1 MHGFE
6 LVREEEVA
14 DINSKVKLYR
24 HVKTNAEL
32 LSIENDDDN
41 KCFGIT
47 FKTPPDSSDGLPHI
61 MEHSVLAGSEKYP
74 LKEPFVELL
83 KGSLATFIN
92 AFTGSDATYYPT
104 ASMNLQDFYNL
115 IDVYMD
121 AVLHPTLTPEILMQE
136 GWHYEL
142 EDPDDP
148 VVYKGVV
155 FNEMKGAYSSPD
167 RQIYRHT
174 SATLFPDSTYG
185 VDSGGDPTVI
195 PDLTFEKFKAFHET
209 MYHPSNARIF
219 FYGDDPIEERLRLM
233 DGYLSEFSAKEVNAN
248 IVKQEQ
254 FDEPVRTVARY
265 DAGEQGKG
273 MMTVG
278 WVLDEQGDAETMFG
292 FQVLEH
298 ILMGTAAA
306 PLRRALVESGLGE
319 DVLGG
324 LNESQLQV
332 PFHVG
337 MKGIDTDNAGKI
349 EQLVLDT
356 LSGLAKDGIDSDTIQ
371 ASLNTIEFSLREFNA
386 GGFPRGLAMMMRVMS
401 DWIHLDEPIDALYF
415 EDKIAAVRERI
426 ENGDGY
432 FEQLIEQY
440 FINNSHRATVI
451 LEPDQAV
458 KEEREAE
465 EIQRLTEAKAGMND
479 GDIQSI
485 IETTTR
491 LKELQVTPDSEE
503 NLAKLPSLKRED
515 LDPEN
520 KTLSID
526 ILTEGD
532 VPILYHDLFTNGIVY
547 LDVGFDLK
555 VLPVNLLPFVPLFGT
570 ALLEMGTDT
579 ESYVQLIQR
588 IGIHTGGI
596 SPSNMIL
603 NKRTSDD
610 YVAKFMLRGKATV
623 GQVDEL
629 IALFQDMLLKTQFD
643 NQERFMQIAQKRK
656 SRMEAQIISAG
667 HNVASGRISSQLT
680 ASGWVSEQIGGVEA
694 LFFLRDLI
702 ARIESD
708 WSSVL
713 ADLEAVRN
721 ALVSRGGMLLN
732 VTVDDESMTAIR
744 GQINGFIQSM
754 PVVDSA
760 LQTWQPEQT
769 IQNEGLAVPSQVNYV
784 GMGGNLFDLGYEL
797 KGSFAAIQRYLY
809 TTWLWER
816 VRVQGGA
823 YGGMCRFNA
832 STGLFTYLSYRDPN
846 LLGTLDNYRG
856 AGKFLEDLSLS
867 DGELTKTI
875 IGGIGSMD
883 SAMLPDAKGYTSMQR
898 HLTGYTDE
906 MRQQYRTEL
915 LSTTIDDFHKF
926 GQALSALNG
935 NALLSIVGPASAL
948 EEANNEQPGLLEI
961 KTVL

>member
-1 MHGFE
+1 MHSFE
-6 LVREEEVA
+6 LIREEEVA

-74 LKEPFVELL
+74 LKEPFVELV

-121 AVLHPTLTPEILMQE
+121 AVLYPTLTPEILMQE
-136 GWHYEL
+136 GWHYEM
-142 EDPDDP
+142 EDPNDP
-148 VVYKGVV
+148 MIYKGVV
-155 FNEMKGAYSSPD
+155 FNEMKGAYSNPD
-167 RQIYRHT
+167 RQIYRQT
-174 SATLFPDSTYG
+174 SKTLFPDSTYG

-195 PDLTFEKFKAFHET
+195 PDLMFEKFKVFHET

-219 FYGDDPIEERLRLM
+219 FYGDDPVEERLRLM
-233 DGYLSEFSAKEVNAN
+233 DEYLKAFSTKDVDAT
-248 IVKQEQ
+248 IVKQEP
-254 FDEPVRTVARY
+254 FDEPVRAVARY

-306 PLRRALVESGLGE
+306 PLRRALVESNLGE

-324 LNESQLQV
+324 LNDSQLQI
-332 PFHVG
+332 PFYVG
-337 MKGIDTDNAGKI
+337 MKGINVENAGKI
-349 EQLVLDT
+349 EELILDT
-356 LSGLAKDGIDSDTIQ
+356 LSGLAKDGIDPDTIQ
-371 ASLNTIEFSLREFNA
+371 ASLNTIEFGLREFNA
-386 GGFPRGLAMMMRVMS
+386 GGFPRGLAVMMRVMS
-401 DWIHLDEPIDALYF
+401 DWIHLDKPIDALYF
-415 EDKIAAVRERI
+415 EEKIASVRERI
-426 ENGDGY
+426 EHGGRY
-432 FEQLIEQY
+432 FEGLIEQY
-440 FINNSHRATVI
+440 FINNLHRATVI

-465 EIQRLTEAKAGMND
+465 ETQRLVEAKAGMD
-479 GDIQSI
+479 EDDIQSV
-485 IETTTR
+485 IETTAR
-491 LKELQVTPDSEE
+491 LKEMQVTPDTDE
-503 NLAKLPSLKRED
+503 NLAKLPSLKLED

-520 KTLSID
+520 KIIPID
-526 ILTEGD
+526 ILSEGD

-555 VLPVNLLPFVPLFGT
+555 VLPIHLLPYGPLFGT

-596 SPSNMIL
+596 SPSNLIL

-610 YVAKFMLRGKATV
+610 YVAKFMLRAKTTV
-623 GQVDEL
+623 AKVDQL
-629 IALFQDMLLKTQFD
+629 IALLQDILLKTQFD

-667 HNVASGRISSQLT
+667 HNVASGRIASQLT
-680 ASGWVSEQIGGVEA
+680 ASGWVSEQISGVDS

-702 ARIESD
+702 TRIESD

-713 ADLEAVRN
+713 ADLEAVRS
-721 ALVSRGGMLLN
+721 ALVSRCGLLLN
-732 VTVDDESMTAIR
+732 VTVDDLSMGAIR
-744 GQINGFIQSM
+744 GQLNSLIESI
-754 PVVDSA
+754 PVVEGQ
-760 LQTWQPEQT
+760 LQAWQPFHRLE
-769 IQNEGLAVPSQVNYV
+769 NEGLAVPSQVNYV

-797 KGSFAAIQRYLY
+797 RGSFAAIQRYLF
-809 TTWLWER
+809 TTWMWER

-846 LLGTLDNYRG
+846 LLGTLKNYRG
-856 AGKFLEDLSLS
+856 AGKFLEELSLS
-867 DGELTKTI
+867 DSELTKTI

-883 SAMLPDAKGYTSMQR
+883 TAMLPDAKGDTSMQR
-898 HLTGYTDE
+898 YLTGYTDE
-906 MRQQYRTEL
+906 MRQQHRTQL
-915 LSTTIDDFHKF
+915 LSTSVGDFHMF
-926 GQALSALNG
+926 GQALTALNDK
-935 NALLSIVGPASAL
+935 AILSIVGPASAL
-948 EEANNEQPGLLEI
+948 EEANKEQPGLLEI
-961 KTVL
+961 KSVL